1 MADAADLDGEELAR
15 DEDEEEAAAAAEREA
30 EAAAAA
36 FAARVDRAYATA
48 TATEEPPGVRRVQR
62 VEHEASRG
70 SIDDAG
76 EDLVE
81 LDVGLIADD
90 DDVYVADDDPP
101 KAHVQHVQREAAG
114 TPAGRVTVEP
124 RSDTIAAFVDGSRR
138 LPEFEGVFGGT
149 GGGGAFGSPADVAS
163 DRTTVAR
170 VDGRPEAGAGA
181 GASAGADLGA
191 RMAQLS
197 TPRAQPP
204 APAAVAPPRPRR
216 PRHRWTSSSR
226 GTSSWVAAGPPRGGG
241 GGEGDA
247 KEDWRERYRR
257 RRANPFASFAAN
269 DAKLAVDASQQT
281 PGFAML
287 HSG

>member
-1 MADAADLDGEELAR
+1 MKAFDRVPR
-15 DEDEEEAAAAAEREA
+15 DTQHTLPRETTDAAAASQDTRLGLLW
-30 EAAAAA
+30 
-36 FAARVDRAYATA
+36 RVLLRYGV
-48 TATEEPPGVRRVQR
+48 PPKLVRLLIAMHRRV
-62 VEHEASRG
+62 
-70 SIDDAG
+70 
-76 EDLVE
+76 LVE

-101 KAHVQHVQREAAG
+101 KAHVQRGAAG

-138 LPEFEGVFGGT
+138 LPEF
-149 GGGGAFGSPADVAS
+149 GGAFGSPADVAS
-163 DRTTVAR
+163 DRTTVAG

-181 GASAGADLGA
+181 GAKAGADLGA

-204 APAAVAPPRPRR
+204 APAAVAPPSPAAPASPLDELLARHLKLGRGRP
-216 PRHRWTSSSR
+216 T
-226 GTSSWVAAGPPRGGG
+226 AG

-257 RRANPFASFAAN
+257 RRNPFASFAAN